1 MRSVPHDS
9 TVIKDLKTAVYNNLN
24 SSLHAKRSH
33 GTTEN
38 SEKTEK
44 AQEEVNRYRE
54 VTPVPLSENPL
65 TWWRVHARYPLL
77 ARQAKR
83 YLCIPGTSVPSER
96 VFSTA
101 GDIVTAQRSC
111 LTPQH
116 VNQLLFLQ
124 KNLSVSKK

>member
-1 MRSVPHDS
+1 MSLLGPSYTPKD
-9 TVIKDLKTAVYNNLN
+9 TV
-24 SSLHAKRSH
+24 
-33 GTTEN
+33 
-38 SEKTEK
+38 SEKTPAVK
-44 AQEEVNRYRE
+44 ATEEVNRYRE
-54 VTPVPLSENPL
+54 VKPIPLSENPL
-65 TWWRVHARYPLL
+65 TWWRLHAGEYPLL

-116 VNQLLFLQ
+116 VDQLLFLQ
-124 KNLSVSKK
+124 KNL